1 MSDMLSAQRLLVA
14 GSSGSNP
21 SRNGWSVFQ
30 RVVVV
35 AIGMRVGDVAD
46 DAPIDDHVELAGVF
60 AHGVSLR
67 VDRRWARYS
76 AAGVVGRLGSRM
88 VNPISRLSARATRM
102 IVSRS
107 GWRCP
112 ASIFAIQPRETPA
125 FLASS
130 AWLRPWVMRRS
141 LRRVET
147 RATVGVGRVVA
158 ISCLVYA
165 REHLIHV
172 YEHVQDGGEGAPVE
186 QVAQGHIA
194 DVAFRAE

>member
-1 MSDMLSAQRLLVA
+1 M
-14 GSSGSNP
+14 
-21 SRNGWSVFQ
+21 W
-30 RVVVV
+30 
-35 AIGMRVGDVAD
+35 AD

-60 AHGVSLR
+60 AHGVGLR
-67 VDRRWARYS
+67 VARRWARYS
-76 AAGVVGRLGSRM
+76 AAGVVGRSGSRM
-88 VNPISRLSARATRM
+88 VNPISRSSVPATRM

-112 ASIFAIQPRETPA
+112 VSIFAIHARETPA

-130 AWLRPWVMRRS
+130 AWLRPWVRRRS
-141 LRRVET
+141 LRRVAT

-158 ISCLVYA
+158 ISCLVYAREPMTFVYA